1 MSNPAPI
8 DVSKL
13 KGILKN
19 SKALMDKVETGDY
32 QTGNV
37 SIDDSISGDQLIESV
52 GGHSHYGENTTNVA
66 PKIVG
71 GQPIYKNLET
81 SKLPKSI
88 KEAMLKQPIPQMS
101 MANSTFTLEDV
112 SDLVDKPMPAR
123 MPSANRP
130 QPKPITERHQPIQ
143 HVNDTFTVSEAA
155 LRGIIHDV
163 VNKQL
168 LEFMSETF
176 AKKLTEEAIKKT
188 INTLIKEGKIATKK
202 KVNS

>member
-1 MSNPAPI
+1 MNNPAPV
-8 DVSKL
+8 DASRL
-13 KGILKN
+13 KGMLKGA
-19 SKALMDKVETGDY
+19 KALMDKVETGNY

-37 SIDDSISGDQLIESV
+37 NIDTSITGDQLVESV
-52 GGHSHYGENTTNVA
+52 HGNQGMGGENTTNVA

-81 SKLPKSI
+81 SRMPKSI

-101 MANSTFTLEDV
+101 MANNTFTLDDV
-112 SDLVDKPMPAR
+112 SDLIEKPLPR
-123 MPSANRP
+123 TTPVTKRP
-130 QPKPITERHQPIQ
+130 QILETRQPISQ
-143 HVNDTFTVSEAA
+143 VNDTFTVSETA
-155 LRGIIHDV
+155 LRGIIQDV

-188 INTLIKEGKIATKK
+188 INTLIKEGKISTKK
-202 KVNS
+202 RV